1 MTIAV
6 LGGFLLDWFAV
17 AFDWWKIKPAAKILA
32 MLMVILWTLF
42 AVGWSPGA
50 LMILLLLAQLFG
62 LAGDIFL
69 LFADRWFFAGLGAFL
84 IGHLFYAA
92 LIFSDIASSGN
103 LDLSMPSIIFSIFLS
118 LVFWGLIL
126 LIVYRVFK
134 RDNFLRHRRGRLL
147 WNLVQ
152 VYTWILSGLSALT
165 VFRVLI
171 QSDPTAQM
179 FLLPVGGGLFLL
191 SDILLAY
198 DRFVHR
204 ISKGQLWVHVTYHLA
219 QFSLAVGFLSIMGHI

>member
-1 MTIAV
+1 
-6 LGGFLLDWFAV
+6 
-17 AFDWWKIKPAAKILA
+17 
-32 MLMVILWTLF
+32 
-42 AVGWSPGA
+42 
-50 LMILLLLAQLFG
+50 MILLLLAQLFG

-84 IGHLFYAA
+84 IGHLFYTA
-92 LIFSDIASSGN
+92 LVFTDIFPSDN
-103 LDLSMPSIIFSIFLS
+103 LDLLTPTIIFPTLLS
-118 LVFWGLIL
+118 LIFWGAVL

-134 RDNFLRHRRGRLL
+134 RDCFLQHRKGRLL
-147 WNLVQ
+147 WNLLQ

-165 VFRVLI
+165 LFRVLI

-198 DRFVHR
+198 DRFVHP
-204 ISKGQLWVHVTYHLA
+204 IPKGQLWVHVTYHLA